1 VEVLAAHVREESD
14 YKIIIILLP
23 HLSLKGGKGGKIIMF
38 TILSVFW
45 DRLCSLIPNYRNA
58 MSCDSFSY
66 FSLLNALSKWYLISE
81 CFNAVLFYRL
91 KQHMGRDWGGRKKDR
106 RLFSEDVLRMNTDW
120 SPVLFL
126 QDTVHSLCP
135 KRCLK
140 NQREKMT
147 KQKYSKSS

>member
-1 VEVLAAHVREESD
+1 
-14 YKIIIILLP
+14 
-23 HLSLKGGKGGKIIMF
+23 
-38 TILSVFW
+38 
-45 DRLCSLIPNYRNA
+45 

-91 KQHMGRDWGGRKKDR
+91 KQHMGRDSGGRKKDR

-135 KRCLK
+135 KHCLK

-147 KQKYSKSS
+147 KQKYSKSSQSIGQGISASKVLLYSHTWPSRLGKRSEDQQYTVHRKRITETCLQQQRAFPNACMN